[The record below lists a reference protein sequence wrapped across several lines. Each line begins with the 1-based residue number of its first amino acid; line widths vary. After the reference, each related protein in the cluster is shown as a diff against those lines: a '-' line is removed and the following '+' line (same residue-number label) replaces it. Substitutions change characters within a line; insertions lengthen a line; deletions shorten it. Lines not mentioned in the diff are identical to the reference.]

1 MRKGFIW
8 VLLIVT
14 GVLAQAQDPEVI
26 EDEFEELTSQWL
38 EQSDILHQYDGIN
51 SYCQE
56 PDFRKSVNK
65 VLDTVHHYDSL
76 IMQKLRDPV
85 LALSVDYKEQ
95 KKTIKDIAK
104 LELEYST
111 KDFIEHMREACVFRN
126 EIEADAEALK
136 KNSGAESYDAQVLI
150 LETEIQR
157 YLNHIDKLVTKVE
170 DHLHYLYIVD

>member
-1 MRKGFIW
+1 MFLCG
-8 VLLIVT
+8 LLAFAAK
-14 GVLAQAQDPEVI
+14 AQNPEVI
-26 EDEFEELTSQWL
+26 EDEFEDLTAQWL
-38 EQSDILHQYDGIN
+38 EQSDILHQYEGVD

-56 PDFRKSVNK
+56 PEFRNSVNT
-65 VLDTVHHYDSL
+65 VLDAVHHYDSL
-76 IMQKLRDPV
+76 IMQKLNDPV

-111 KDFIEHMREACVFRN
+111 QDFIEHMREACVFRN
-126 EIEADAEALK
+126 EIEADAENLK
-136 KNSGAESYDAQVLI
+136 KNSGAESYDAKVLV
-150 LETEIQR
+150 LETETQR